1 MRFFAGLFLLTTTHA
16 FAIPT
21 FFIEDSRSHFIVNS
35 PAMRATFTREGAV
48 FHARDRPI
56 QVRFRGAGAQDVRGN
71 IPMGHANFLA
81 GPDPRAWRTGLAAF
95 GEILYRDL
103 YPGIDAMYA
112 GRDGHLK
119 SEFRVAPGADP
130 RQIRLEYSV
139 DLTIDGAGCLHA
151 GELLEQ
157 APEIYQDMPHGRVS
171 VKGRYRLLDART
183 AGFAV
188 ETYDTR
194 FPLIIDP
201 VISYATYL
209 GGTGLGAV
217 TGIAVD
223 SAGNLY
229 ATGWTDALDF
239 PIVGAAQAVNQG
251 GADVFIV
258 KMNPAGSALVYAT
271 YIGGGGEDKGAA
283 IAVDASNQAYVTGST
298 ASNNF
303 PLASAIRTTL
313 GGSKTAFALKLSAV
327 GNALL
332 YSTYLGGTNYEV
344 GTAIAVDSSGNA
356 YIAGDTQSANFP
368 VQTAAQWTLGGG
380 FDAFVTKLTSS
391 GALGFSTYLGGS
403 GTEHAGGLAVD
414 SSGNVYVAGGT
425 YSTNFP
431 VLGAIQAA
439 NAGNQDVFVT
449 KLRASDTQI
458 LYSTYL
464 GGSGV
469 TTLEQANAIK
479 VDSSGNAYI
488 AGVTNSANFPVTAS
502 VYQSALK
509 GPSDAF
515 VARINAA
522 GSALAFSTYLGG
534 TQTEWA
540 AGIGIDSSGS
550 AYVSGYTSSV
560 DFPLAGAVQATY
572 GGLQDAFVSKL
583 NSSGNIL
590 GFSTFYGGSGA
601 DSATALAVDP
611 NGNMFVGGQTTSL
624 NLPLTGPIQSS
635 NNGGSIGWLTRL
647 GVTAAPSQLPSVVSV
662 TPSSGSGN
670 APVFTAV
677 YSDNGGAA
685 ALTTVSLL
693 VGTGASGT
701 FACYVSY
708 NQSTNAFTLANDDP
722 ATGAQSVVP
731 GGSTVQNSQ
740 CTLTGAGS
748 SVSTSGNNLTLNIA
762 LTFLPA
768 FAGAKT
774 VYQYAADAGTNTGW
788 IAQGSWTVTIP
799 PSQPSA
805 DTVSPNFATGSSQT
819 FTFVFSDSQ
828 HAANLTGMVM
838 LFSSS
843 LSFTNACEIVVDR
856 VAGTV
861 ALLWDNAAG
870 SDSRLMNSATL
881 LQNSQCKV
889 GTSSITVSGLS
900 QIFTV
905 TVTFKTGYGGPRNIY
920 MYGASGA
927 VNTGWVQ
934 RGTFTVSI
942 GGTPQATSAVP
953 ASGSGPGQRFSFTI
967 TDPAGA
973 GFLNGLAVLFSTS
986 LNTMNA
992 CSLVY
997 DRTVNTVSLASDN
1010 PANGATPVVAGSNSI
1025 ATNSQCTLRALNTT
1039 LVIGTSTIVVTM
1051 DLSFNA
1057 AWFGAKNVYL
1067 LASEGTVNSGWV
1079 TVGSWTVTGGAATAD
1094 SVSPASG
1101 SGTLP
1106 SFTFT
1111 VSDSAIESNI
1121 SGISALFTAGAPS
1134 ATTNACYL
1142 VYNRGAATIGLY
1154 NDAATVLTSK
1164 PIGSSTTLQN
1174 TQCAV
1179 GYSVVTS
1186 GGTSVSL
1193 TVNLVFL
1200 TFSGAKTVYL
1210 QGHETNSSSGWVQ
1223 RGAWTVP

>member
-1 MRFFAGLFLLTTTHA
+1 
-16 FAIPT
+16 
-21 FFIEDSRSHFIVNS
+21 
-35 PAMRATFTREGAV
+35 MRAVFTREGIL
-48 FHARDRPI
+48 FHTGDGPI
-56 QVRFRGAGAQDVRGN
+56 QVRFRGAKARDVRGSD
-71 IPMGHANFLA
+71 PSGHANFLM
-81 GPDPRAWRTGLAAF
+81 GPDPRAWRTGLPVF
-95 GEILYRDL
+95 GEILYRGL
-103 YPGIDAMYA
+103 YPGIDAAYA
-112 GRDGHLK
+112 GKDGHLK

-139 DLTIDGAGCLHA
+139 DLAIDDGGNLHA

-157 APEIYQDMPHGRVS
+157 APEIYQDTPRGRVS
-171 VKGRYRLLDART
+171 IRGRYRLLDART
-183 AGFAV
+183 VGFAI
-188 ETYDTR
+188 ERYDTR
-194 FPLIIDP
+194 FPLVIDP

-209 GGTGLGAV
+209 GGTGFGAV
-217 TGIAVD
+217 TGVAVD

-229 ATGWTDALDF
+229 ATGWTEALDF
-239 PIVGAAQAVNQG
+239 PIVGAAQAINRG
-251 GADVFIV
+251 GVDAFIV
-258 KMNPAGSALVYAT
+258 KMNPAGNALVYAT

-303 PLASAIRTTL
+303 PLAAAIRTTL
-313 GGSKTAFALKLSAV
+313 GGSKTAFALQLNAV
-327 GNALL
+327 GNTLL

-344 GTAIAVDSSGNA
+344 GTAIAVDGSGNA

-380 FDAFVTKLTSS
+380 TDAFVTKLTAA
-391 GALGFSTYLGGS
+391 GALGFSTYLGGA
-403 GTEHAGGLAVD
+403 GNEHAGGVAVD
-414 SSGNVYVAGGT
+414 TGGNVYVTGGT
-425 YSTNFP
+425 YSANFP
-431 VLGAIQAA
+431 VLGAMQAA

-469 TTLEQANAIK
+469 ATPEQANAIK
-479 VDSSGNAYI
+479 VDANGNAYI
-488 AGVTNSANFPVTAS
+488 AGVTNSANFPVTAG
-502 VYQSALK
+502 VYQSALN

-515 VARINAA
+515 AARLNAA
-522 GSALAFSTYLGG
+522 GNALVFSTYLGG
-534 TQTEWA
+534 IGPEWA

-572 GGLQDAFVSKL
+572 SGLQDAFVSKL
-583 NSSGNIL
+583 NSAGNTL

-601 DSATALAVDP
+601 DSANALAVDA
-611 NGNMFVGGQTTSL
+611 NGNMYVGGQTSSL

-635 NNGGSIGWLTRL
+635 NNGGGIGWLARL
-647 GVTAAPSQLPSVVSV
+647 GVTTVPAQLPSVVSV

-670 APVFTAV
+670 APVFVATYAD
-677 YSDNGGAA
+677 SGGAA

-693 VGTGASGT
+693 VGTGASTT
-701 FACYVSY
+701 FACYVTY
-708 NQSTNAFTLANDDP
+708 NQAANVFTLANDDP
-722 ATGAQSVVP
+722 ASGSQSVVP
-731 GGSTVQNSQ
+731 GGSTAQNSQ

-748 SVSTSGNNLTLNIA
+748 SVSVSGNNLTLNLA
-762 LTFLPA
+762 LTFLPP

-828 HAANLTGMVM
+828 SAANLTGLAM

-861 ALLWDNAAG
+861 ALLWDSAAG
-870 SDSRLMNSATL
+870 SDSRLMNSPTL
-881 LQNSQCKV
+881 LQNSQCKA
-889 GTSSITVSGLS
+889 GASSITVSGLS

-905 TVTFKTGYGGPRNIY
+905 AVTFKTSFGGPRNIY
-920 MYGASGA
+920 MYGASA
-927 VNTGWVQ
+927 AANTGWVQ

-942 GGTPQATSAVP
+942 GGLPQATSVVP
-953 ASGSGPGQRFSFTI
+953 ASGSGPGQRFSFTV

-973 GFLNGLAVLFSTS
+973 GFLQGLAVLFATS
-986 LNTMNA
+986 LNTANA

-997 DRTVNTVSLASDN
+997 DRTVNTVSLAYDN
-1010 PANGATPVVAGSNSI
+1010 PANGATPLVAGSNSV
-1025 ATNSQCTLRALNTT
+1025 ATNSQCTLRALNTA

-1051 DLSFNA
+1051 DLGFNA

-1067 LASEGTVNSGWV
+1067 LASEGPVNSGWV

-1094 SVSPASG
+1094 SVSPAAG
-1101 SGTLP
+1101 SGTSP

-1121 SGISALFTAGAPS
+1121 SGISMLFAVGAPS
-1134 ATTNACYL
+1134 ATANACYL

-1154 NDAATVLTSK
+1154 NDAATVLNNK
-1164 PIGSSTTLQN
+1164 PVGSSAILQN

-1179 GYSVVTS
+1179 GYTVVTS
-1186 GGTSVSL
+1186 SGTSVAL
-1193 TVNLVFL
+1193 TVNLVFN

-1210 QGHETNSSSGWVQ
+1210 QAHEPNASSGWVQ
-1223 RGAWTVP
+1223 RGSWTVP